1 MNDCLTRRPFAPR
14 IDNEM
19 AIVIPSDQ
27 ALGQDAGSLYDLIA
41 QSLEKVANKSDVG
54 DTDAK

>member
-1 MNDCLTRRPFAPR
+1 MFNWRPFAPR

-27 ALGQDAGSLYDLIA
+27 ALGQDAGNLYDLIA